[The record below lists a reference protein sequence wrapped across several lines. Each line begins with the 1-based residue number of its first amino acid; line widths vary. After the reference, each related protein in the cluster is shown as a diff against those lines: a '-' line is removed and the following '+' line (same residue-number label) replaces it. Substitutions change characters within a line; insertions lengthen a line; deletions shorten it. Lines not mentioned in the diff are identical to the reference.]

1 MTKEQLQNEL
11 DNYKKLYEVLKIE
24 HEELLK
30 ERENIDTY
38 KDLNLQLQ
46 LEVKQLEKEKKNLEI
61 MNENLTTQRNTY
73 REVHEILT
81 NIVGGNFNY
90 GK

>member
-11 DNYKKLYEVLKIE
+11 ENYKTLYKTLKSE

-30 ERENIDTY
+30 EKENIEIY
-38 KDLNLQLQ
+38 KELNLELQ
-46 LEVKQLEKEKKNLEI
+46 LEVKQLEKEKKDLEI
-61 MNENLTTQRNTY
+61 MNENLSTECRTY

-81 NIVGGNFNY
+81 KVVGDKNC
-90 GK
+90 